1 MIATHQGALA
11 RQGTAQAELAQVQAN
26 GTHLS
31 DRACRMTSRAPSSK
45 AGRPSCS
52 ARRYR
57 AARKQTSRLASSSD
71 TPSRWRPARRR
82 CGSRATHSFLRHSH
96 RAVRQGRNVGERFCK
111 ENWET
116 RKAISAK
123 RPFKLTG
130 PKVCPHWRR
139 VVKPTVPSVE
149 PCDIGPTPAHV
160 CARVPTM
167 LRIPRAYCGRW
178 SLQLW
183 LACVEDAVNAAS
195 PAALPAGHSCSGP

>member
-1 MIATHQGALA
+1 M
-11 RQGTAQAELAQVQAN
+11 
-26 GTHLS
+26 
-31 DRACRMTSRAPSSK
+31 
-45 AGRPSCS
+45 
-52 ARRYR
+52 R
-57 AARKQTSRLASSSD
+57 AARPRERRHRKLAG
-71 TPSRWRPARRR
+71 RPARREDTER
-82 CGSRATHSFLRHSH
+82 RENRRQGWRARVTRRHGGDPQGGDADRAQLHSFLRHSH